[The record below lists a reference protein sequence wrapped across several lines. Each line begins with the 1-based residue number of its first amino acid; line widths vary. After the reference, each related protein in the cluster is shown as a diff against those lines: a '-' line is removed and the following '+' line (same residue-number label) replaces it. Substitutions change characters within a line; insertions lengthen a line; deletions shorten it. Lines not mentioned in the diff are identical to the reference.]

1 MHRLA
6 PWRRPSLTGLSAVCL
21 AVTLAGCAV
30 KRDTYDVPDVPLP
43 ETYRHAEATALPPQ
57 QVAPSASARPVA
69 ELLPEWWTLLG
80 SGELNTL
87 VARALENNQDL
98 HAAVARL
105 AQARATFGTAW
116 ADQFPELSGDALAQS
131 SGPKGGVGTVPPGGT
146 WETERLYQ
154 IGARLTWL
162 PDLWGDKRAASEAAV
177 NRLLGSAHGRDA
189 VRADVIAEVV
199 RTYLQY
205 LSFSDRVRVGR
216 EVERV
221 LSEMLEAVEA
231 RARDGDAT
239 DLDVVQQRA
248 AVRQTA
254 ATVPVLELQRE
265 QARNRLAVLLGTTP
279 AMLDLEGQ
287 TLHTL
292 RFPVIKPGLPTW
304 LVWRR
309 ADVRQAE
316 VEMIAADADID
327 VARAL
332 VLPRLEL
339 AGEIG
344 YGSNY
349 LNTLFRPES
358 LVMTAV
364 ASLTQSIF
372 DFGRREYRADFARAR
387 HRELVAQ
394 YVRSILRGVQETEDA
409 LTAVHHLGRRQELL
423 EDAVRNSRLAYDY
436 SRESYVAGVV
446 DYITLLDTER
456 TLFRNED
463 DWETVRFDRL
473 SALVDLFRALGGG
486 APTIAPPEEPD
497 ALESQDPQ
505 SLEARR
511 AAGEAGAPV
520 LAGFIPPSDL
530 PSAAPAEAAAPIEP
544 TMPPGETV
552 GEGGWAVLIG
562 EAGTRRALIRN
573 TEALAPGYSEILA
586 RYGAQTKV
594 VDDGDIFR
602 LRAVAPGGINAAE
615 DLCRELLENPHEDRI
630 EGLTCEVVPR

>member
-1 MHRLA
+1 MTHRQGFR
-6 PWRRPSLTGLSAVCL
+6 RRPARLGVSAVCL
-21 AVTLAGCAV
+21 AAVLSGCAV
-30 KRDTYDVPDVPLP
+30 KRDVYDVPEVPLP
-43 ETYRHAEATALPPQ
+43 DAYRNEVPAATPGP
-57 QVAPSASARPVA
+57 QVAPPASPRPVA
-69 ELLPEWWTLLG
+69 QLLPEWWTLLG
-80 SGELNTL
+80 SAELNTL

-98 HAAVARL
+98 TAAVARL

-116 ADQFPELSGDALAQS
+116 ADQFPELSADARAQT
-131 SGPKGGVGTVPPGGT
+131 SGPSGGVGTVPPGGQ
-146 WETERLYQ
+146 WDTERLYQ
-154 IGARLTWL
+154 LGARLTWM
-162 PDLWGDKRAASEAAV
+162 PDLWGDKLAASEAAI

-205 LSFSDRVRVGR
+205 LSFSDRVRVGH

-221 LSEMLEAVEA
+221 LSGMLDAVEA

-239 DLDVVQQRA
+239 ELDVVQQRA
-248 AVRQTA
+248 AVRATA
-254 ATVPVLELQRE
+254 ATVPVLEMQRE

-279 AMLDLEGQ
+279 ARLDIKGE

-292 RFPVIKPGLPTW
+292 RFPLIEPGVPTA
-304 LVWRR
+304 LMWRR
-309 ADVRQAE
+309 PDVRQAE

-332 VLPRLEL
+332 VLPNLEL

-358 LVMTAV
+358 LVMSAV

-423 EDAVRNSRLAYDY
+423 EDAVRNSRLAYSY

-456 TLFRNED
+456 SLFRNED
-463 DWETVRFDRL
+463 DWETVRFDRFA
-473 SALVDLFRALGGG
+473 ALVDLFRALGGG
-486 APTIAPPEEPD
+486 APTIDPPEAPE
-497 ALESQDPQ
+497 ALKSQDLD
-505 SLEARR
+505 SLERR
-511 AAGEAGAPV
+511 RLNAEAGAPELV
-520 LAGFIPPSDL
+520 GFVPPSDL

-544 TMPPGETV
+544 TMPPGDAA
-552 GEGGWAVLIG
+552 GEGGWAVLLG
-562 EAGTRRALIRN
+562 GAGTR
-573 TEALAPGYSEILA
+573 EALEARIERLSEDHAEVLA
-586 RYGAQTKV
+586 RHGATVQV
-594 VDDGDIFR
+594 VDDGDYFR
-602 LRAVAPGGINAAE
+602 LRAIAPGGINAASALCAE
-615 DLCRELLENPHEDRI
+615 LAVGPDTDLR
-630 EGLTCEVVPR
+630 CEVVPR